1 MSQKILLVN
10 ANKSFEQAFLA
21 AAGKLE
27 LEVRSVS
34 AHAGLMFV
42 VDEKGV
48 RLVYEGQP
56 LLLAEYAYAL
66 IRLRG
71 KQPLATAMLA
81 LCLEQAG
88 IPFLDRSNRE
98 TALSDDKLVQMLRF
112 GQAGLPIPKTIMFSR
127 ESYAQNREAIVA
139 EFSFP
144 CVLKQDG
151 SKGESVWKI
160 ASLAE
165 LETRMSGITKD
176 MMMVQ
181 KLIPNQEDIRALVFK
196 GELIGAIARRSVDGF
211 YNNVSRGAVTAPA
224 SLSAEELALAGRAC
238 AAADLDFGG
247 VDFIRTPDGIVFLE
261 VNKSPQLNGFQA
273 ETGIDVA
280 AVLAGKISATIS
292 G

>member
-181 KLIPNQEDIRALVFK
+181 ELIPNQEDIRALVFK